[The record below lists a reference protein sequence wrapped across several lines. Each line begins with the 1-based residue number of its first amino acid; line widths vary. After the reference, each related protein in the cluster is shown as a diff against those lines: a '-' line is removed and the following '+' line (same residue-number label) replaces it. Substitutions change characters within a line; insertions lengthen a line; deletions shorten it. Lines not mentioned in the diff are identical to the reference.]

1 MFASGNK
8 MNISTSQM
16 IFDRLRK
23 NGSKIVLWE
32 KGRKISANQILE
44 RVNIIKECLISCNIG
59 IGSTVGF
66 KGDYSLDTIST
77 FLALF
82 EIKAI
87 AVPFSNESSH
97 EMPKLSDVIGLEFW
111 FDVVRQQIQILS
123 KDKIANHSLVHK
135 LRKIS
140 HPGLIIFTSGS
151 SGKPKAILHDVDRV
165 ASKFVAHR
173 NGWRT
178 ILFLSMDHFG
188 GFNTLLASLI
198 YEGEGVCVQSR
209 LPIDVC
215 KAIELSGAELLPTT
229 PTFLSILL
237 ASNVWRQFDL
247 STIKLVT
254 YGAEPMP
261 ESLLKKLP
269 DVFPNAKFKQTYGLS
284 EVGVLHSVS
293 PDEGSLWLR
302 VGGQGFETKVVNQ
315 LLYIK
320 SSSSMLGYLN
330 ATNPIDDDG
339 WMNTG
344 DVVEEK
350 DGLIKIVGRQSDVIN
365 VGGQKVFPTEVE
377 EVLLELSQV
386 SEASV
391 FSIKHPVLGQ
401 VVGARLSLIAG
412 VDEDECLQKVRE
424 YCKNRLQKYKI
435 PMRFQVVEI
444 AEHSSYRGKKIRL

>member
-1 MFASGNK
+1 MNTSAS
-8 MNISTSQM
+8 QL

-23 NGSKIVLWE
+23 DRDKIVLWE
-32 KGRKISANQILE
+32 RSCKISANQILE
-44 RVNIIKECLISCNIG
+44 RVSITKQCLIDSNIE

-66 KGDYSLDTIST
+66 KGDYGLDTIST

-82 EIKAI
+82 ELKAI
-87 AVPFSNESSH
+87 AVPFSNESLL
-97 EMPKLSDVIGLEFW
+97 EIPKLSNVIGVEFW
-111 FDVVRQQIQILS
+111 FDIAKQQIQILTKAKS
-123 KDKIANHSLVHK
+123 ANHFLVDK
-135 LRKIS
+135 LRNIS

-165 ASKFVAHR
+165 ASKFIAR
-173 NGWRT
+173 RDGWRT

-188 GFNTLLASLI
+188 GFNTLLASLL
-198 YEGEGVCVQSR
+198 YEGEGVCVESR

-237 ASNVWRQFDL
+237 ASGVASKFDL

-261 ESLLKKLP
+261 ESVLKKLP
-269 DVFPNAKFKQTYGLS
+269 SIFPNAKFKQTYGLS
-284 EVGVLHSVS
+284 EVGVLHSAS
-293 PDEGSLWLR
+293 PSDESLWLR
-302 VGGQGFETKVVNQ
+302 VGGQGFETKVVNN

-320 SSSSMLGYLN
+320 SSTSMLGYLN
-330 ATNPIDDDG
+330 ATSPIDDDG

-344 DVVEEK
+344 DVVEQK
-350 DGLIKIVGRQSDVIN
+350 GGLIKIVGRQSDVIN

-377 EVLLELSQV
+377 EVLLELPQV

-401 VVGARLSLIAG
+401 VVGARLSLIAS
-412 VDEDECLQKVRE
+412 VDKDACLQKVKE
-424 YCKNRLQKYKI
+424 YCKQRLQKYKI
-435 PMRFQVVEI
+435 PMRFEVVEI
-444 AEHSSYRGKKIRL
+444 EEHSSYRGKKIRL